1 MWCKEVT
8 LTEYLVGI
16 AYLTSTFLALGV
28 MSVTLRL
35 RLLAGWS
42 GPPARLVELILA
54 LAALLLAMETLGTF
68 GLLDELPLL
77 AILVLLAILAP
88 WVSKPSPEPGGSPP
102 NPPSA
107 RPAIVLA
114 AVVALASVA
123 LWCGGVSE
131 SLGAGIYRQDST
143 WYHLPFSAGFAQS
156 GGTWALQFTDP
167 MALSAWFY
175 PQNSEL
181 LHSLG
186 MLAFGTD
193 FLSTLFNLGCL
204 GLALFA
210 GWCMGR
216 PFGRAPE
223 ALIAVATV
231 FGTTM
236 MEVQAGN
243 APNDA
248 LGVFLLLATAALLLN
263 GWAMEGRNLGK
274 GPILVAALAAG
285 LAIGTKITLLAPVGV
300 LTLGLPFLLAR
311 GRRLRGGG
319 VWLAGLLAGGGYWY
333 LRNAAHSGNPLPWLT
348 NGPLPGPDQLSLYPR
363 PPHSLAEYLG
373 TPSIWGDWLA
383 PMLGDAIGP
392 QWPLLLLGTL
402 AGLGLALARGPA
414 PQRLLGA
421 AGVAAALA
429 YALIPVSASGSP
441 GRPSGFETN
450 LRYLAPAL
458 VIGLALLA
466 IQPIRSQ
473 ALARVLAPALT
484 VLFLVGALASA
495 GWKAEGVAA
504 AVALALFLAVTVF
517 LVRRWQPSAAAA
529 AAATGL
535 AVVTILAGYALQ
547 RDYAAN
553 RYDPRLA
560 PSLENPGFRGTPQ
573 WQRIQAWA
581 NGLRDA
587 RVAIVGPPA
596 AFGQYA
602 LYGPDLSNRVSY
614 IGEPGAHGAYRPIAD
629 CASWRRAVNRHHPDF
644 LLVTPAVENAPSAI
658 PQEILW
664 INADPHA
671 TPILRPTPAAVFR
684 LSGPLDPTTCH
695 SSNLPPVLH
704 VPGGGVAVP
713 GTGPLPGSG

>member
-1 MWCKEVT
+1 MT

-16 AYLTSTFLALGV
+16 SYLASTFLALGV
-28 MSVTLRL
+28 ISVTLRR
-35 RLLAGWS
+35 RLLVSWD
-42 GPPARLVELILA
+42 GPPARLAELIIGLTALILA
-54 LAALLLAMETLGTF
+54 MEALGTF

-77 AILVLLAILAP
+77 AAL
-88 WVSKPSPEPGGSPP
+88 
-102 NPPSA
+102 
-107 RPAIVLA
+107 VLA
-114 AVVALASVA
+114 AIAVPWVARPSHPSGSSPPDPASSRPAVTLAVIVALISVA

-131 SLGAGIYRQDST
+131 SLGSGIYRQDST

-156 GGTWALQFTDP
+156 GGTWALHFTDP

-181 LHSLG
+181 LHSFG

-204 GLALFA
+204 GLALLA

-223 ALIAVATV
+223 ALIAVAAV
-231 FGTTM
+231 LGTTM

-248 LGVFLLLATAALLLN
+248 LGVFLLLASAALLLN
-263 GWAMEGRNLGK
+263 GWAAEGRNLGK

-285 LAIGTKITLLAPVGV
+285 LAVGTKIPLLAPVGV
-300 LTLGLPFLLAR
+300 LTLGLPVLLAP

-333 LRNAAHSGNPLPWLT
+333 LRNALHAGNPLPWLA

-373 TPSIWGDWLA
+373 TPSVWGDWLA
-383 PMLGDAIGP
+383 PMLGNAIGP
-392 QWPLLLLGTL
+392 HWPLLGLGAL
-402 AGLGLALARGPA
+402 AGLGLALARAPA

-421 AGVAAALA
+421 AGLAAALA

-466 IQPIRSQ
+466 IHPVRNR
-473 ALARVLAPALT
+473 ALARALAPGLAILVAIGALT
-484 VLFLVGALASA
+484 SA
-495 GWKAEGVAA
+495 GWELDGVLA
-504 AVALALFLAVTVF
+504 ALALAAVLALAILLARNWRLGAPAVAATALAALAV
-517 LVRRWQPSAAAA
+517 
-529 AAATGL
+529 
-535 AVVTILAGYALQ
+535 LAGYTLQ
-547 RDYAAN
+547 RGYAAD

-560 PSLENPGFRGTPQ
+560 PALDNPGFRGTPQ
-573 WQRIQAWA
+573 WRRIQAWA
-581 NGLRDA
+581 NGLHDVRI
-587 RVAIVGPPA
+587 AIVGPPA
-596 AFGQYA
+596 AFGQYV

-614 IGEPGAHGAYRPIAD
+614 MGEPGAHGAYRPITD
-629 CASWRRAVNRHHPDF
+629 CASWRRAVNRDHPDF
-644 LLVTPAVENAPSAI
+644 LLVTPAAENAPSAI
-658 PQEILW
+658 PQEVLWTSTDPRTTAILHP
-664 INADPHA
+664 A
-671 TPILRPTPAAVFR
+671 PAAVFH
-684 LSGPLDPTTCH
+684 LSGPLDPAGCR
-695 SSNLPPVLH
+695 SPDLPPVLR

-713 GTGPLPGSG
+713 GTGPLPGPG